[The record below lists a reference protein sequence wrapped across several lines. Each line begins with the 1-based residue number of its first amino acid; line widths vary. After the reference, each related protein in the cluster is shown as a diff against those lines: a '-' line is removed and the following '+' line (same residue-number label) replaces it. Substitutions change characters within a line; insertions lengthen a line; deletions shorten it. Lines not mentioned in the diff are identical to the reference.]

1 MQLFQ
6 AYININFFPK
16 ARLILNYGL
25 KIARTS
31 ETVARPCSHSWRCL
45 KLYLVLLGDAGDEE
59 VGSHVVD
66 VRHENVEE
74 VWHRVDRVV
83 ELGYSLLPV
92 LPLTALVDHKL
103 EDRLIGVRLRQRQV
117 ARVTG

>member
-1 MQLFQ
+1 MPPFLNSRLMQLFQ

-66 VRHENVEE
+66 VRHENRREIGYG
-74 VWHRVDRVV
+74 VV
-83 ELGYSLLPV
+83 RIDVLLNTVSPV
-92 LPLTALVDHKL
+92 LPLT
-103 EDRLIGVRLRQRQV
+103 
-117 ARVTG
+117 